1 MTFTLADTVEGLL
14 IAHEISAMGAFGIHE
29 LAGNY
34 NREHQNSGDSPSD
47 FQDLLEREFG
57 ISDYLI
63 ATVVLDGDIG
73 NIEYDEDNEEE
84 AKQIVAN
91 LRAIDAILWGKHQ
104 QQKTLSL
111 TACLRASAVA
121 SQES

>member
-14 IAHEISAMGAFGIHE
+14 IAHEISAKDAYGVHE

-34 NREHQNSGDSPSD
+34 HHEHRNSGVSPSD
-47 FQDLLEREFG
+47 FQDLLKREFG

-63 ATVVLDGDIG
+63 ATIVLDGEIG
-73 NIEYDEDNEEE
+73 NVEYDEDNEEE
-84 AKQIVAN
+84 AEQIVAN

-111 TACLRASAVA
+111 TTCLRAYGAA